1 LQPIL
6 LSIVVVTL
14 GTDIAWSSAAAFDID
29 RPAYLALA
37 ILAAIVGAGSI
48 FYGGIRR
55 DEKLN
60 AMLFGTFFLIAF
72 SASFGVLN
80 YFLLTVAGARI
91 DQELARID
99 RMAGIDWRAL
109 MRLAEMHP
117 LANRILNLAYISTLP
132 QIAILVNCLGLWARP
147 IDIYKLCLSI
157 AIGAAITVAVWTVAP
172 SFGAFSVYPINHT
185 PQFALAV
192 DFTYARDLLDL
203 LSHGPSRISPFEL
216 KGLIAF
222 PSFHSVLAVFT
233 VYYGWKVRF
242 LRYPALM
249 LNLLVLASIPIQ
261 GGHHVIDIAGGLAV
275 AMLAIAMTNRI
286 ARQSLTAVGSARGSS
301 RLIDLGSPLSEAHAI
316 KAITRKK

>member
-1 LQPIL
+1 LRTIL

-14 GTDIAWSSAAAFDID
+14 GTDVAWSSATAFDID

-48 FYGGIRR
+48 FYGRFRR

-91 DQELARID
+91 DQELASID

-117 LANRILNLAYISTLP
+117 LANRILYLAYISTLP

-147 IDIYKLCLSI
+147 IDIYKFCLSI
-157 AIGAAITVAVWTVAP
+157 AIGAAITVAVWKVAP

-203 LSHGPSRISPFEL
+203 LAHGPSRISPFEL

-222 PSFHSVLAVFT
+222 PSFHTVLAVFT
-233 VYYGWKVRF
+233 VWYAWDVRF
-242 LRYPALM
+242 LRCPALI

-275 AMLAIAMTNRI
+275 AMLAISLTNLI
-286 ARQSLTAVGSARGSS
+286 ARRSLTAAAFAKRSRIVIYVGAHRN
-301 RLIDLGSPLSEAHAI
+301 EANAI
-316 KAITRKK
+316 KATTKN